1 MKKVMSKDTTNDS
14 MRDEYDFSGGVRGKY
29 ARRFYEKS
37 NVIMLEP
44 DVAEEFSNSEA
55 VNQALRGLIALRDR
69 KKD

>member
-1 MKKVMSKDTTNDS
+1 MSKDTTNDS
-14 MRDEYDFSGGVRGKY
+14 MRDEYDFSSGVRGKY
-29 ARRFYEKS
+29 SRRFHEKS

-55 VNQALRGLIALRDR
+55 VNQALRSLIALRHR

>member
-1 MKKVMSKDTTNDS
+1 MSKDTTDDA
-14 MRDEYDFSGGVRGKY
+14 MQDEYDFSNGVRGKY
-29 ARRFYEKS
+29 AQRFHEKS

-55 VNQALRGLIALRDR
+55 VNQALRGLIAMRNR